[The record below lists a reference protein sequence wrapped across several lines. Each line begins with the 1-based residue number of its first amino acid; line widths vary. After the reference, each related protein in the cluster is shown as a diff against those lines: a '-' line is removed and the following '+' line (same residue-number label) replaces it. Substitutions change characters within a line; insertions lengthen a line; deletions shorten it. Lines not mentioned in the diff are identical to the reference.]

1 MERMKTLL
9 KYLVIFVII
18 YVIFDFFTYKY
29 LVNAYKN
36 IRTYEIIG
44 DAPSVEIKEAKATAV
59 NGNIVAYVKNN
70 TGANID
76 KTNVKIDLYNSRG
89 NNVGTKYVELKN
101 FNVDEVREFKASFR
115 ATNVSHF
122 EISFTDEDV
131 EEEINEQAKEL
142 QETVNKWIPIVGLVG
157 LICAT

>member
-1 MERMKTLL
+1 MKRMKTFL
-9 KYLVIFVII
+9 KYLIIFVII
-18 YVIFDFFTYKY
+18 YIVFDFFTYRY

-36 IRTYEIIG
+36 IRTYEIIENS
-44 DAPSVEIKEAKATAV
+44 PSVEIKEAKATAV
-59 NGNIVAYVKNN
+59 NGYIVAYVKNN

-89 NNVGTKYVELKN
+89 NNVGTKYVKIEN
-101 FNVDEVREFKASFR
+101 FNADELREFKANFKS
-115 ATNVSHF
+115 TNVSHF
-122 EISFTDEDV
+122 KISFTNEDV
-131 EEEINEQAKEL
+131 EEEINEQAREL